1 MRGMG
6 EEEVAEACSEAVT
19 EEMRV
24 GVTARYA
31 PEHSDPT
38 NGNWFFT
45 YTVLVSNEGSETV
58 RLESRHWVISDGMGR
73 VEEVRGDGV
82 VGEQPE
88 IGPGEAFEY
97 TSGCPLTTPFGS
109 MRGTYRMVR
118 ADGSSF
124 EAQIAAFELTAP
136 GALH

>member
-1 MRGMG
+1 MR
-6 EEEVAEACSEAVT
+6 EEEVREASSEAVT
-19 EEMRV
+19 DGMRV
-24 GVTARYA
+24 AVTARYA
-31 PEHSDPT
+31 PEHSDAN

-45 YTVLVSNEGSETV
+45 YTVRVSNEGSEAV

-88 IGPGEAFEY
+88 IRPGEAFEY

-109 MRGTYRMVR
+109 MQGTYRMVR
-118 ADGSSF
+118 GDGTSF
-124 EAQIAAFELTAP
+124 DAQIAAFELIAP
-136 GALH
+136 GAVH

>member
-1 MRGMG
+1 MR
-6 EEEVAEACSEAVT
+6 EEEQSDASSEAVT
-19 EEMRV
+19 EGMRV
-24 GVTARYA
+24 RVSARYA
-31 PEHSDPT
+31 PEHSEPT

-45 YTVLVSNEGSETV
+45 YTVTVSNEGSETV
-58 RLESRHWVISDGMGR
+58 KLESRHWVISDGMGR

-88 IGPGEAFEY
+88 IGPGESFEY
-97 TSGCPLTTPFGS
+97 TSGCPLSTPFGS

-118 ADGSSF
+118 GDDSSF
-124 EAQIAAFELTAP
+124 EAQIALFELAAP

>member
-1 MRGMG
+1 MG
-6 EEEVAEACSEAVT
+6 EEETSANFPEAVT
-19 EEMRV
+19 EDMRV
-24 GVTARYA
+24 GVNARYA
-31 PEHSDPT
+31 AEHSDPT
-38 NGNWFFT
+38 NGNWFFI
-45 YTVLVSNEGSETV
+45 YTVLVTNEGSETV
-58 RLESRHWVISDGMGR
+58 RLESRHWVISDGMGK

-88 IGPGEAFEY
+88 IGPGESFEY

-124 EAQIAAFELTAP
+124 EAQIPAFELSEP
-136 GALH
+136 HALH

>member
-1 MRGMG
+1 MG
-6 EEEVAEACSEAVT
+6 EEETSANFPEAVT
-19 EEMRV
+19 EGMRV
-24 GVTARYA
+24 AVNARYA

-38 NGNWFFT
+38 NGNWFFV
-45 YTVLVSNEGSETV
+45 YTILVTNEGSDAV

-88 IGPGEAFEY
+88 IGPGESFEY

-118 ADGSSF
+118 ANGTSF
-124 EAQIAAFELTAP
+124 EAQIPAFKLSEP
-136 GALH
+136 HALH